1 MTDTP
6 PTVPRLDRRT
16 FLVIA
21 RDGPDAPR
29 LRERDLA
36 GHLAHVEANWRRYVL
51 AGPFRP
57 PGQTAICGSYFLVYA
72 ETREELDALM
82 AGDPYFTNGQYA
94 SVEAFDAVASIGEFM
109 GGKIWESAEAIAGRA
124 AG

>member
-1 MTDTP
+1 MSDAP
-6 PTVPRLDRRT
+6 PTVPRLSRRT
-16 FLVIA
+16 FLVVA
-21 RDGPDAPR
+21 RDGPEAPR

-36 GHLAHVEANWRRYVL
+36 AHLAHVEANWRRYLL

-57 PGQTAICGSYFLVYA
+57 SGEAAICGSYFLVYA
-72 ETREELDALM
+72 DDAADLDTLM
-82 AGDPYFTNGQYA
+82 RGDPYFTNGQYA